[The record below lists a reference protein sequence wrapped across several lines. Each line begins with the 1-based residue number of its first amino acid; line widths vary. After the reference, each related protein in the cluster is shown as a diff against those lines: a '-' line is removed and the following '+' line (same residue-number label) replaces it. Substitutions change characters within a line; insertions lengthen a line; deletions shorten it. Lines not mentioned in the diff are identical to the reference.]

1 MSYHQY
7 IFGSLVNSTFS
18 NPKLNAFII
27 TGFTCSK
34 QYVKQ
39 VVFPNHIWI
48 FLALQGESKI
58 GLLFILKKK

>member
-18 NPKLNAFII
+18 NLKLNAFII

-48 FLALQGESKI
+48 FLALQGE
-58 GLLFILKKK
+58 